1 MALDIEKV
9 EMIVMEAEEK
19 LEKSADVFM
28 SDLTQVRAGRANPHV
43 LDKIRVDYYGTP
55 SPINQVG
62 NIAVTD
68 GQCLVI
74 TPWDKS
80 LLKIIEKAIQVSDI
94 GINPTN
100 DGNVIRLVF
109 PTLTEERRKEIVK
122 QVKKM
127 AEDAKVAVR
136 NVRRDALDALKK
148 MNKAK
153 EMTDDEYA
161 DFMVW
166 HRGLAVPA
174 VRNVHDENV
183 LRGRELFTQ
192 IGCAECHRPSWTT
205 GADHIQDPNKFF
217 KRNSDMPRYPYQT
230 IWPYTDFVQHKLC
243 MEKDIRTGWCRTTPL
258 WGRGLHKKITGD
270 AYEARLHD
278 TRARTTVEAIMW
290 HGYSEESDALESVKK
305 FYNLTKKDRDALVAF
320 INAI

>member
-1 MALDIEKV
+1 MALDVEKV
-9 EMIVMEAEEK
+9 EMIIMEADEK
-19 LEKSADVFM
+19 LEKSTEVFL

-43 LDKIRVDYYGTP
+43 LDKIKVDYYGTL

-74 TPWDKS
+74 TPWDKR
-80 LLKIIEKAIQVSDI
+80 LLKTIEKAIQVSDI

-127 AEDAKVAVR
+127 AEDAKIAVR
-136 NVRRDALDALKK
+136 NVRREVLDSLKK

-161 DFMVW
+161 
-166 HRGLAVPA
+166 G
-174 VRNVHDENV
+174 
-183 LRGRELFTQ
+183 
-192 IGCAECHRPSWTT
+192 
-205 GADHIQDPNKFF
+205 
-217 KRNSDMPRYPYQT
+217 
-230 IWPYTDFVQHKLC
+230 
-243 MEKDIRTGWCRTTPL
+243 
-258 WGRGLHKKITGD
+258 
-270 AYEARLHD
+270 YEADVEKKVTKAVENIDKAAAEKEKELL
-278 TRARTTVEAIMW
+278 TV
-290 HGYSEESDALESVKK
+290 
-305 FYNLTKKDRDALVAF
+305 
-320 INAI
+320 